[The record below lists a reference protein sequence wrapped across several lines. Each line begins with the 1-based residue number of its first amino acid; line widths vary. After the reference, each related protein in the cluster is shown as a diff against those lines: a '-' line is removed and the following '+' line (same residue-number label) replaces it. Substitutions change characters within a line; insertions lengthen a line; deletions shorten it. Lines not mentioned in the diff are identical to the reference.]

1 MITAVVDKIRKEGAR
16 AKASGTHCL
25 DSKGGNPEVW
35 PEDLRVREFPLLFT
49 GAHSQEIR
57 LVILSFAWTTDAL
70 LSGKK
75 TCTRWQWSDRK
86 ALAWLNAYHQG
97 RLVHQAWTN
106 APFVRGAKKVADI
119 RLTQLPYQEQLA
131 DMPESD
137 LEAEGG
143 LWANKEE
150 FLNLF
155 SDPDLIVWVVR
166 FELFQVANSCR
177 GGLA

>member
-1 MITAVVDKIRKEGAR
+1 M
-16 AKASGTHCL
+16 
-25 DSKGGNPEVW
+25 
-35 PEDLRVREFPLLFT
+35 
-49 GAHSQEIR
+49 
-57 LVILSFAWTTDAL
+57 ILSFAWTTDVL

-75 TCTRWQWSDRK
+75 TCTRRQWSDRK

-97 RLVHQAWTN
+97 RVVHQAWTN

-119 RLTQLPYQEQLA
+119 RLTQLPYQERLA
-131 DMPESD
+131 DMSESD

-143 LWANKEE
+143 LWADKEE